1 MLFVVHQLPVTPIKP
16 PICSATASCYNAF
29 QSDKVSGGGKHDL
42 FVLAKSK
49 SKIKLLFKSIF
60 SVKCFFIEPFE
71 GKQLVLCLEL
81 EEYIS
86 IQEVQKAIPKTFIF
100 TLGLQQYK
108 LQPKISLI
116 VTIVCRSVYN
126 GFQFTRRFQ
135 SAKFWPLV
143 DYLPLA
149 AA

>member
-1 MLFVVHQLPVTPIKP
+1 MLFAVHQLPVTPIKP
-16 PICSATASCYNAF
+16 PICSATASCYKAAF

-86 IQEVQKAIPKTFIF
+86 IWEAIPKTFIF
-100 TLGLQQYK
+100 TLSLQQYK
-108 LQPKISLI
+108 L
-116 VTIVCRSVYN
+116 
-126 GFQFTRRFQ
+126 
-135 SAKFWPLV
+135 
-143 DYLPLA
+143 
-149 AA
+149 